1 VSTRGAE
8 HRAGPKMSTPE
19 IVLFDYDPRWP
30 ERFEQERER
39 ILAALGARA
48 LAVEH
53 FGSTAV
59 PGLGAKPIIDI
70 LVGVRELSAG
80 EACLQ
85 PLRALG
91 YEEIQWRRFTDRY
104 FMQRGGWRA
113 RTHHLHIMEHEGT
126 TWVRLLRLR
135 DRLRANPELA
145 RQYFE
150 IKRQAAG
157 QPGISRRDYNMAKA
171 QFIEAMLGD
180 GMIQAGSDERR

>member
-1 VSTRGAE
+1 
-8 HRAGPKMSTPE
+8 MSTPE
-19 IVLFDYDPRWP
+19 IVVFEYDPRWP
-30 ERFEQERER
+30 ERYEEERER
-39 ILAALGARA
+39 ILAALGTRA

-70 LVGVRELSAG
+70 MVGVNELPDG

-91 YEEIQWRRFTDRY
+91 YEVIRARRFTDRY

-113 RTHHLHIMEHEGT
+113 RTHHLHIMEYEGK

-135 DRLRANPELA
+135 DCLRSNPDLA
-145 RQYFE
+145 RQYLE
-150 IKRQAAG
+150 VKRQAAG
-157 QPGISRRDYNMAKA
+157 QPGVSRRDYNMAKA
-171 QFIEAMLGD
+171 TFLDAMLGD
-180 GMIQAGSDERR
+180 AKT